1 MPCEHTASILP
12 ARTQTVSLLLWDM
25 STCLCSS
32 SVFILKGRIVVRIL
46 AFFHLFIS
54 VISYLVLLLQYTF
67 VFSGHVAI
75 SRSFHCDRI
84 IPGTLVL
91 PTGGNKKTG
100 PGVTWLRRN
109 EERATRKMGGGA
121 FNNKKSRAP
130 RGSNFGGQN
139 CSLPGI
145 KDAITGIIELN
156 QKTNVWSFDL

>member
-32 SVFILKGRIVVRIL
+32 SVFIIKGRIVVRIL

-67 VFSGHVAI
+67 VFSGHLAI
-75 SRSFHCDRI
+75 SRTFHCDRI

-91 PTGGNKKTG
+91 PTGGNIKPG

-109 EERATRKMGGGA
+109 EERVTRKMGGGERLTTRRSHGHPGVRTSA
-121 FNNKKSRAP
+121 VRIVVYKEHNNRYY
-130 RGSNFGGQN
+130 
-139 CSLPGI
+139 
-145 KDAITGIIELN
+145 
-156 QKTNVWSFDL
+156 